1 MRARKQAGKTR
12 RRQRWLDSP
21 PPGVAVEIASSGV
34 LAVHQRRG
42 ERSGIHWDA
51 VAARP
56 LPAGVVQPGLTE
68 ANVTDT
74 GALTAA
80 VRQTLEAAGCGGRE
94 AALLLPDL
102 AFRVALLEF
111 DAIPHHAEELEAL
124 VRFRLRKTLPFD
136 ADQAALA
143 VEVLRH
149 GADRAVLAVMADR
162 ARLDEYEDAFAA
174 AGGHAATVLPA
185 GLAASMA
192 LPEFGAGALLLR
204 WHGGALT
211 SGFGWRE
218 LPRLYRVLAAE
229 ELTYDDLHASAAFFR
244 DFHESHPE
252 AAHAAAAPRMLTFG
266 IPATLVAQLRDEC
279 RWAEIHTGAAAWGH
293 NEAYIAL
300 AGALAPAA
308 GGTAPGDGGDPLLT
322 AIETSRGR
330 AGASQ

>member
-1 MRARKQAGKTR
+1 MTARKQAGKAR
-12 RRQRWLDSP
+12 RGRRWLDSP
-21 PPGVAVEIASSGV
+21 PPGVAVEIAASGV
-34 LAVHQRRG
+34 LAVHQRPG
-42 ERSGIHWDA
+42 ERPGIHWDA

-68 ANVTDT
+68 ANVTDP

-80 VRQTLEAAGCGGRE
+80 VRQSLEAAGCGGRE

-111 DAIPHHAEELEAL
+111 DEIPHRAEELEAL

-149 GADRAVLAVMADR
+149 GAERTVMAVMADR

-174 AGGHAATVLPA
+174 AGGRAAAVLPA
-185 GLAASMA
+185 GLAAAMA
-192 LPEFGAGALLLR
+192 LPEFGAGTLLLR

-218 LPRLYRVLAAE
+218 VPRLYRVLAAE
-229 ELTYDDLHASAAFFR
+229 KLTYDDLHASAAFFR

-252 AAHAAAAPRMLTFG
+252 AAAAPRMLTFG
-266 IPATLVAQLRDEC
+266 VPATLVAQLRDEC
-279 RWAEIHTGAAAWGH
+279 QWGEIHTGAAAWGH

-308 GGTAPGDGGDPLLT
+308 GGAAPGDGGDSLLT
-322 AIETSRGR
+322 AMATSRGR